1 MYVNKAVR
9 LNPRIIS
16 NAVGMSNFLK
26 KKINKKQKRKSPTKK
41 PPENRNKET
50 KQNYIE

>member
-26 KKINKKQKRKSPTKK
+26 KINKKQKTKSPTKK

>member
-26 KKINKKQKRKSPTKK
+26 KKNKQKTKK
-41 PPENRNKET
+41 KKPHQKPPRKQKQGNKT
-50 KQNYIE
+50 KLY

>member
-26 KKINKKQKRKSPTKK
+26 KKNKQKRKSPTKK
-41 PPENRNKET
+41 TPENRNKET

>member
-26 KKINKKQKRKSPTKK
+26 KNKQKTKK
-41 PPENRNKET
+41 KKPHQKTPRKQKQGNKT
-50 KQNYIE
+50 KLY